1 MYNRPILIN
10 KEGSV
15 SMKYE
20 YPKAVSLD
28 SQYNAIPVGYWGNTT
43 PGTTSPGI
51 PIYHLTT
58 ANALNQ
64 LVGYVKFING
74 SNGTVLYR
82 GQVEDHGSLL
92 PSGCR
97 PSSTAVSD
105 EVITRICADNDMMKF
120 FKLNDSAIDGW
131 KQYQSVIIES
141 ALQHYGANTYCMDF
155 VDNHWCALWFG
166 LYKFNNGRYFKR
178 KDLDGYLYLYM
189 YLADT
194 NGPAVRGMYIGEN
207 TYTVDLRKALPSCFS
222 RPSAQHGW
230 IVRPKDRTTYSF
242 DTSVVC
248 VAKISVS
255 DAAKWLG
262 DGDLLSQ
269 ENFFPDYDI
278 DQAYNVFLQRQKRSG
293 LYSSS
298 NKELILPVK
307 TIENYHIIKSI
318 LISPSGPIEEIMP
331 IRSMIKH
338 HTTGIVSNL
347 LDLYKLLLHN
357 GWSKETCAISLR
369 SRWSE
374 LNPCLGQS
382 DITALLVQK
391 CFGGDIYHFK
401 YSDRHHYF
409 NKINGLI
416 IDLTFHEAMDAP
428 SSKYDTADK
437 RSEKANPH
445 KSKHRKRME
454 RYELLIQNCQLRLI
468 DIN

>member
-1 MYNRPILIN
+1 
-10 KEGSV
+10 
-15 SMKYE
+15 MKYE
-20 YPKAVSLD
+20 YPKAVALD
-28 SQYNAIPVGYWGNTT
+28 SQYNANPEGYWGNTA
-43 PGTTSPGI
+43 PNSTSPAI
-51 PIYHLTT
+51 PIYYLTT

-82 GQVEDHGSLL
+82 GQVKDYGSLL

-97 PSSTAVSD
+97 PDGTAVSD
-105 EVITRICADNDMMKF
+105 EVITCICADNDMMNF
-120 FKLNDSAIDGW
+120 FKLNDPAVDGW

-166 LYKFNNGRYFKR
+166 LYKFDNGCYYKR
-178 KDLDGYLYLYM
+178 TDLDDFLYLYM

-194 NGPAVRGMYIGEN
+194 NGPAIRGIYIGES

-230 IVRPKDRTTYSF
+230 IVRPKDRINFSF
-242 DTSVVC
+242 DSSVVC

-255 DAAKWLG
+255 DAANWLG
-262 DGDLLSQ
+262 DGELLSQ
-269 ENFFPDYDI
+269 KNFFPDYDI

-293 LYSSS
+293 IYSAS
-298 NKELILPVK
+298 KRDIILPIE
-307 TIENYHIIKSI
+307 TIENYHFIKSI
-318 LISPSGPIEEIMP
+318 LVSPDDSIEDIMP
-331 IRSMIKH
+331 IYSMIKH
-338 HTTGIVSNL
+338 HTTGIISNL
-347 LDLYKLLLHN
+347 LDLYKLLLHK

-369 SRWSE
+369 PRWSE

-401 YSDRHHYF
+401 CSDRHHYF
-409 NKINGLI
+409 NKINGTI
-416 IDLTFHEAMDAP
+416 IDLTYHEAMDAP
-428 SSKYDTADK
+428 RSKYDTADK
-437 RSEKANPH
+437 RSEKANSH
-445 KSKHRKRME
+445 KSKHRRRME
-454 RYELLIQNCQLRLI
+454 RYDLLIQNCQLQII
-468 DIN
+468 DSN